1 MLTIDKIL
9 AMQKDRKAKPTQE
22 DLRKLPHKKAFIYGR
37 VSSPGQVRDSK
48 ESVREIAKN
57 VTLGKSDGYQSNI
70 TAEET
75 EKWLFSIQQGSTVER
90 VIEDGEIIVDVQDLG
105 ISAKGLADEKRDGLA
120 HLRRRLESG
129 EVGAVYV
136 TEGVSRLSR
145 DQDRILPFQLLKS
158 FREQQCRLRTPDGIW
173 NPAIERDWEYLA
185 EEFDDAIGELKV
197 FRKRMHRR
205 KAQKAARGE
214 YVGGPMPA
222 GFVLPVIG
230 QKANGRYEFGK
241 FEPYPPHA
249 EVDIKILREFVT
261 QRGSALKTARVL
273 ADVTFPNFPRELSYM
288 ESLSALRMCPKTPS
302 GYRITPE
309 LIRGLAT
316 NLKLIG
322 VWQWGDTE
330 PISNNHEPAVPED
343 LFLAA
348 YELAMRKGK
357 PKGRAVYSE
366 PLEYSGLLWC
376 CNHPY
381 PEPISSHCS
390 EGNYR
395 CQRDYFRGQGQI
407 CLDIAHR
414 FIDEPLTTEIL
425 RQLDFT
431 PYAEE
436 VLAKLEAETTQDRV
450 SQVDR
455 TRQTA
460 ELERRLENLKSY
472 LGCGDREREELYW
485 AEYKKATTQLEELRV
500 KPAPKIKVTITDIQQ
515 VRDFLSEL
523 PSKWQAYP
531 RSMRNR
537 LLELL
542 IERVE
547 LRHDREK
554 IEAKI
559 IWKAGLQQSIIISR
573 PPARGSRD
581 KRWADDEDNLLKML
595 WSSSSKGAIQGAI
608 PNRSWKSICCHAHYL
623 KLRRV
628 RGLPQPSPQRRWK
641 PEEETRAKT
650 MYEAGVSL
658 ADIVTEFGRN
668 RTAIL
673 NKACKLGWHRPGAA
687 KWQKAQVT
695 WVTDDL
701 KVLQSE
707 SLGHWRHPLA
717 HHGLSGLAPHHRQ
730 SPASPSPA

>member
-1 MLTIDKIL
+1 MLTIEEIL
-9 AMQKDRKAKPTQE
+9 ATQKDRRAGPTQE
-22 DLRKLPHKKAFIYGR
+22 DLRKLPYKKAFIYGR
-37 VSSPGQVRDSK
+37 VSSPGQVRDSR
-48 ESVREIAKN
+48 ESVREIAKI
-57 VTLGKSDGYQSNI
+57 VALAKSDVYQSNI
-70 TAEET
+70 TDEET

-145 DQDRILPFQLLKS
+145 DQDRILPFQLLKL

-173 NPAIERDWEYLA
+173 NPAIERDWEDLA
-185 EEFDDAIGELKV
+185 EEFEDAIGELKL

-222 GFVLPVIG
+222 GFVLLVIG

-241 FEPYPPHA
+241 FAPYPPHA

-273 ADVTFPNFPRELSYM
+273 ADVTFPNFPKEMSYM

-316 NLKLIG
+316 NVKLIG

-330 PISNNHEPAVPED
+330 PIPNNHEPAVPKD

-348 YELAMRKGK
+348 YELAMKQGK
-357 PKGRAVYSE
+357 PKGRAIYSE

-407 CLDIAHR
+407 CLDITHR

-436 VLAKLEAETTQDRV
+436 VLATLEAETIQNRV

-455 TRQTA
+455 TRQIA
-460 ELERRLENLKSY
+460 EQERKLENLKSY
-472 LGCGDREREELYW
+472 LGCGDREREEIYW
-485 AEYKKATTQLEELRV
+485 AEYKKVSTRLEGLNA
-500 KPAPKIKVTITDIQQ
+500 KPIPERRVTIGDIQQ
-515 VRDFLSEL
+515 VRDFLSQL
-523 PSKWQAYP
+523 PSKWFTYP

-537 LLELL
+537 LLKLL

-559 IWKAGLQQSIIISR
+559 IWKAGLQQGIIISR

-581 KRWADDEDNLLKML
+581 KRWADDEDKLLKML
-595 WSSSSKGAIQGAI
+595 WPSSSKEVVQGAL
-608 PNRSWKSICCHAHYL
+608 PNRTWKSITCHAHYL
-623 KLRRV
+623 KLRRK
-628 RGLPQPSPQRRWK
+628 RGSPQPSFQKRWQ
-641 PEEETRAKT
+641 PEEEARAKA
-650 MYEAGVSL
+650 MYEAGVQL
-658 ADIVTEFGRN
+658 VDIIAEFGRN
-668 RTAIL
+668 HTAIL
-673 NKACKLGWHRPGAA
+673 NKACKLRWHRPESA
-687 KWQKAQVT
+687 KCHKAQVT

-707 SLGHWRHPLA
+707 SLGHW
-717 HHGLSGLAPHHRQ
+717 
-730 SPASPSPA
+730 